1 VNRRQFSVSVTMLA
15 AFPLPL
21 DAGFDDVDRA
31 LAFDVELQRLFSS
44 PHDAVEVGRRY
55 LQAHPQKP
63 DRRVLIDDLLRA
75 SSSRDARPSSLA
87 HLVSQW
93 QERDFR
99 DGAVVELDGWILART
114 EVSLC
119 ALLWL
124 NGRT

>member
-1 VNRRQFSVSVTMLA
+1 MTALA
-15 AFPLPL
+15 AFPLAL
-21 DAGFDDVDRA
+21 DAGFDNVDRA
-31 LAFDVELQRLFSS
+31 SAFDLELQRLFSS
-44 PHDAVEVGRRY
+44 RHHAVEVGRRY
-55 LQAHPQKP
+55 LQAHPEKL

-75 SSSRDARPSSLA
+75 SGSRDARPSSSLA

-99 DGAVVELDGWILART
+99 DGTTVVLDGWILART

-124 NGRT
+124 NGK